1 MTNFIKL
8 TEKYKNGNSTP
19 ILLNAGCIKSIKISD
34 QGKDTHVLMQD
45 NKYYFVTESV
55 EDIWN
60 KLNPT
65 WEASDPTVIEFKSD
79 KPNDDEKFL
88 EWIVASSTSSPAR

>member
-1 MTNFIKL
+1 MIKFIKL

-60 KLNPT
+60 MLNSKPIT
-65 WEASDPTVIEFKSD
+65 ITDVNTSKVIAVK
-79 KPNDDEKFL
+79 
-88 EWIVASSTSSPAR
+88 